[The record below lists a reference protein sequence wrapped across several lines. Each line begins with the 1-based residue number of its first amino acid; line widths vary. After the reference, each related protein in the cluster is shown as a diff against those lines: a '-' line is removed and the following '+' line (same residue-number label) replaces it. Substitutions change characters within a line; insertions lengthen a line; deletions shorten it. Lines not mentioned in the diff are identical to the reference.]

1 MGGAQSAEWGAGAA
15 GLPGGH
21 EGAPRGRRE
30 RVSGRAGDSRRREG
44 GREDESAALR
54 LPSPAAPRQPPGT
67 DPREGPRGRRPA
79 SGRARAS
86 QKRGRSG
93 PASGRRLLRGR
104 GFGRRL
110 RSRPGLMIQSG
121 GRQLGSRRGAAPG
134 LGVGGGIAC
143 GAGGGGF
150 PGEPLPPGR
159 WGPLGCSRCGGL
171 QAAAHRTGSPR
182 PAAKAAR
189 SKPALFLGAQ
199 AVFTSLTWCPMP
211 GARRESDSDL
221 GSQSYPRPRG
231 AWAAA
236 SRGRSSPGREVIC
249 PKAPEGTPSS

>member
-1 MGGAQSAEWGAGAA
+1 MGGAQGAGRDAGAA

-44 GREDESAALR
+44 GREDESAVLQ
-54 LPSPAAPRQPPGT
+54 LPAPAAPRQPPGA

-86 QKRGRSG
+86 PKRGRPGSR
-93 PASGRRLLRGR
+93 SQRLHLRGR

-110 RSRPGLMIQSG
+110 RARPGLMIQGG

-134 LGVGGGIAC
+134 LGVGGGLAC
-143 GAGGGGF
+143 GARGGGF
-150 PGEPLPPGR
+150 PGEPLLPGR
-159 WGPLGCSRCGGL
+159 WGPLGCSGCGGL
-171 QAAAHRTGSPR
+171 QAAAQRTGSPR

-189 SKPALFLGAQ
+189 SKPTLFLGAQ
-199 AVFTSLTWCPMP
+199 AVFASSQR
-211 GARRESDSDL
+211 GARCPVPGEGLTQTLGVRAVLDL
-221 GSQSYPRPRG
+221 AEPGPRPRVG
-231 AWAAA
+231 DPAQA
-236 SRGRSSPGREVIC
+236 GR
-249 PKAPEGTPSS
+249 